1 METSMKGKGKG
12 KISRHYCLLLS
23 VLFYIVL
30 SSLVVFG
37 SSEAIKIVEDIAEY
51 DLTNT
56 ILIIE
61 DKDKG
66 LEIEDILNNR
76 HEDQFIPYNDSGFS
90 GVISESAFW
99 IKVILSNTTDK
110 AQNMFLEISKP
121 HLGNLQFYRYLD
133 GQMINEVQTG
143 RHYSFDNREVKHR
156 NFVFEMNL
164 LPQTEEEIFF
174 RVETESYLQ
183 FPVKLYK
190 TQSFLEKE
198 YQSQLVFGTY
208 YGIMLVMFL
217 YNLVLL
223 ISLKEKTYLYYILY
237 IFGFSMIQL
246 VWDGL
251 AFQYL
256 WPTMPAWD
264 IKANPFF
271 LICTSIFALQ
281 FSRSFLRVKEKSRAL
296 DRWITYFM
304 LIMTISAIFTLFIP
318 AAITTKLAV
327 FIVSIALVTC
337 IINIFIVG
345 NYDRTVYLY
354 STAWAMLFLGVIL
367 NLLAAYRILP
377 INFIT
382 LYSPRI
388 GSIAEVVLLS
398 LALVDRFNRIK
409 QEKIVEEKQRVLLK
423 TLHDIT
429 KTLTSTHDLE
439 ELIQYI
445 LKNVAELA
453 KFENGL
459 LILKQQ
465 DSYTIKDALGY
476 MAKELKGRELTSL
489 EGEKVFWRIVLENKT
504 TTLADLD
511 MRGFGIDKKIGTLI
525 GIPIAYHKEL
535 LGLMILYSF
544 ETRKTNELE
553 SKIIYDF
560 AGQVGISIQNL
571 RLFNEIKRMAA
582 TDDLTGA
589 WNRKH
594 FASIAEG
601 ALQEAQRNNRSL
613 SIIMIDIDWFKQI
626 NDSYGHMAGDKVLV
640 ELVVCLRSTLNEG
653 GCIGRYG
660 GEEFLVLLRDIGIHE
675 AYKIA
680 ESMRRAVE
688 RMKVYLDE
696 ASTVGFTISMGL
708 STLKKDTKDIWEL
721 IDKADQALY
730 ISKENGRNLVN
741 IS

>member
-1 METSMKGKGKG
+1 MKIDMKGKGRRSC
-12 KISRHYCLLLS
+12 SRCFLLS
-23 VLFYIVL
+23 VLFIIL
-30 SSLVVFG
+30 SNSVVFG
-37 SSEAIKIVEDIAEY
+37 SSEVVKILEDVAEY
-51 DLTNT
+51 DLTST
-56 ILIIE
+56 IMILE
-61 DKDKG
+61 DKEKG
-66 LEIEDILNNR
+66 LKIEDILNHQ
-76 HEDQFIPYNDSGFS
+76 HEGQFIPYNKSSFS
-90 GVISESAFW
+90 GIISDSAFW
-99 IKVILSNTTDK
+99 MKVILSNTTDK
-110 AQNMFLEISKP
+110 AQNVFMEISKP
-121 HLGNLQFYRYLD
+121 HLGNLSFYRYLD
-133 GQMINEVQTG
+133 GQVISHVQTG
-143 RHYSFDNREVKHR
+143 RHYAFQNREVKHR
-156 NFVFEMNL
+156 NFVFEMNM

-198 YQSQLVFGTY
+198 YRSQLVFGTY

-223 ISLKEKTYLYYILY
+223 ISLKERTYLYYILY
-237 IFGFSMIQL
+237 IFGFSMVQL

-256 WPTMPAWD
+256 WPTMPTWD
-264 IKANPFF
+264 IRANPFF
-271 LICTSIFALQ
+271 LICTAIFALQ
-281 FSRSFLRVKEKSRAL
+281 FSRSFLRVKEKNRVL
-296 DRWITYFM
+296 DKWINYLI
-304 LIMTISAIFTLFIP
+304 LIMTLGAISTLFIP
-318 AAITTKLAV
+318 AAAATKLAAL
-327 FIVSIALVTC
+327 IVSITLITC

-354 STAWAMLFLGVIL
+354 SSAWAMLFLGVVL

-429 KTLTSTHDLE
+429 KTLTSTHDIE
-439 ELIQYI
+439 ELVQYI

-453 KFENGL
+453 RYENGL

-465 DSYTIKDALGY
+465 DSYIIKDALGY
-476 MAKELKGRELTSL
+476 MAHELKAKALPSL

-504 TTLADLD
+504 TALTDTDLS
-511 MRGFGIDKKIGTLI
+511 GFGINRKVGTLM
-525 GIPIAYHKEL
+525 GIPIVYHKEL
-535 LGLMILYSF
+535 LGLIILYSF
-544 ETRKTNELE
+544 QTKKINELE
-553 SKIIYDF
+553 NKIINDF

-571 RLFNEIKRMAA
+571 RLFNEIRRMAI
-582 TDDLTGA
+582 TDGLTGV

-594 FASIAEG
+594 FAGIAEE
-601 ALQEAQRNNRSL
+601 ALQEAKRSNRRL

-626 NDSYGHMAGDKVLV
+626 NDSYGHIAGDRVLV
-640 ELVVCLRSTLNEG
+640 ELVSCLRINLDERGS
-653 GCIGRYG
+653 IGRYG
-660 GEEFLVLLRDIGIHE
+660 GEEFLVLLKDIGIHE

-680 ESMRRAVE
+680 ESMRRSVE
-688 RMKVYLDE
+688 KLKICLDE
-696 ASTVGFTISMGL
+696 ASTVRFTISMGL
-708 STLKKDTKDIWEL
+708 STLKQDTKDIWEM
-721 IDKADQALY
+721 IDQADQALY
-730 ISKENGRNLVN
+730 ISKEGGRNLVN